1 MGFLDDAKEKL
12 TDLAGQH
19 PDQVE
24 SLSDQALERGG
35 DAVDSA
41 TGGRYAEHVDQ
52 AQLKGDEAIGGS

>member
-1 MGFLDDAKEKL
+1 MGFLDDAKQKL
-12 TDLAGQH
+12 TDLAEQH

-41 TGGRYAEHVDQ
+41 TGGKYAEHVDQ
-52 AQLKGDEAIGGS
+52 AQAKGDEAIGGA